1 MPANEFNETTVNDDQ
16 TLNFGTS
23 KDFKFKYDSADNRLE
38 ILNSADA
45 VIGHLTTGGVLTL
58 TGGLGLGS
66 SSTHKLWMIDADAS
80 RIFPDP
86 DAPCGGPTARV
97 ITNCDFYT
105 LDFDAATDEVAYLN
119 VFLPPQYSGGQLKL
133 ELYWTALSG
142 TGAVVWV
149 CDMKCLAHDAV
160 ITAASRA
167 TQSVTS
173 TLTAANDLQR
183 TEFTVTPNGAAA
195 NTWLQILIRRDAD
208 NGSDTLA
215 VDALVIGLNLT
226 QVQ

>member
-1 MPANEFNETTVNDDQ
+1 MPNV
-16 TLNFGTS
+16 FGTS
-23 KDFKFKYDSADNRLE
+23 QFGDDDEIILGDGNDFRLAYDSADNRLE
-38 ILNSADA
+38 IRDSSST
-45 VIGHLTTGGVLTL
+45 VIGHLTTAGVLTV
-58 TGGLGLGS
+58 TGGLAIGS
-66 SSTHKLWMIDADAS
+66 SGTHKLWMVEADAT
-80 RIFPDP
+80 RIQPDP
-86 DAPCGGPTARV
+86 DAPCGGPTARA

-105 LDFDAATDEVAYLN
+105 LDFDAAADEVAYLN

-133 ELYWTALSG
+133 ELYWTALSS
-142 TGAVVWV
+142 TGNVVWV

-167 TQSVTS
+167 TQSVTA

-208 NGSDTLA
+208 NGSDTLVA
-215 VDALVIGLNLT
+215 DALLIGLNLT

>member
-1 MPANEFNETTVNDDQ
+1 MSNIFSDSQFGDDKEIILGDGND
-16 TLNFGTS
+16 FRIA
-23 KDFKFKYDSADNRLE
+23 YDSADNRLE
-38 ILNSADA
+38 IRDSSST
-45 VIGHLTTGGVLTL
+45 VIGHLSTSGVLTV
-58 TGGLGLGS
+58 TGGLAIGS
-66 SSTHKLWMIDADAS
+66 SGTHKLWTLDADAR

-86 DAPCGGPTARV
+86 DAPCGGPTARA

-142 TGAVVWV
+142 SGAVVWV

-215 VDALVIGLNLT
+215 VDANLIGLNLS

>member
-1 MPANEFNETTVNDDQ
+1 MANIFGDSQFGDDKEIILGDGND
-16 TLNFGTS
+16 FRVA
-23 KDFKFKYDSADNRLE
+23 YDSADNRFE
-38 ILNSADA
+38 IRDSASA
-45 VIGHLTTGGVLTL
+45 VIGYLSTAGVLTL
-58 TGGLGLGS
+58 AGGLVLGAS
-66 SSTHKLWMIDADAS
+66 ATHKLWMIEADVT
-80 RIFPDP
+80 RILPDP
-86 DAPCGGPTARV
+86 DAPCGGPTARA

-142 TGAVVWV
+142 SGAVVWV

>member
-1 MPANEFNETTVNDDQ
+1 
-16 TLNFGTS
+16 
-23 KDFKFKYDSADNRLE
+23 
-38 ILNSADA
+38 
-45 VIGHLTTGGVLTL
+45 
-58 TGGLGLGS
+58 
-66 SSTHKLWMIDADAS
+66 MIDADA
-80 RIFPDP
+80 RRMFPDP
-86 DAPCGGPTARV
+86 DAPCGGPTARA
-97 ITNCDFYT
+97 ITNCDFHT
-105 LDFDAATDEVAYLN
+105 LDFDASTDEVAYVN

-142 TGAVVWV
+142 SGNVVWV
-149 CDMKCLAHDAV
+149 CDMKCRAHDAV

-173 TLTAANDLQR
+173 TLTAANNLQR

-215 VDALVIGLNLT
+215 VDANVIGINLT